1 MSQAV
6 QPQPRS
12 RRSNKSV
19 RAKRVRIDDANGKA
33 DLETAP
39 EAVAHAADPKNVY
52 VILKKPSFMMNKPA
66 ISNKNIKRADDE
78 LVAHGT
84 EICGPAFASPEAA
97 QESAQSLFIEFVN
110 GEIFFVLEMQVN
122 CLNALLTINPYV

>member
-1 MSQAV
+1 MDD
-6 QPQPRS
+6 
-12 RRSNKSV
+12 SN
-19 RAKRVRIDDANGKA
+19 ANS
-33 DLETAP
+33 DHETAP
-39 EAVAHAADPKNVY
+39 EAAPEAAVPENVY
-52 VILKKPSFMMNKPA
+52 VVLKKPSFVMTKPA
-66 ISNKNIKRADDE
+66 ISDKNGKQAANKLIA
-78 LVAHGT
+78 LST